1 MGQVAIGV
9 VVEEGNRRMTVHG
22 ESLARDFLSKWAA
35 GADGGKKPA
44 KSASALPAIGQPWEG
59 QGGIFAGIVRGEEGQ
74 PDYCLIVHQEQKA
87 PGPWQAAMDWAAGLT
102 ADGHSG
108 FVLPNRREQAI
119 LYGNV
124 SELFEKA
131 WYWSGVTH
139 ASHPSYAWMQGF
151 DDGYQGLNHKYGYFR
166 ARAVRR
172 VPI

>member
-22 ESLARDFLSKWAA
+22 ESLARDFLSRWAA
-35 GADGGKKPA
+35 GGNGEQPIKKLG
-44 KSASALPAIGQPWEG
+44 LPRIGEVWEG
-59 QGGIFAGIVRGEEGQ
+59 EGGIFAGLVRGEDGQ
-74 PDYCLIVHQEQKA
+74 PDYYLVVHTAQNA
-87 PGPWQAAMDWAAGLT
+87 AGPWQAAMDWAKNLQ
-102 ADGHSG
+102 ADGHHD

-124 SELFEKA
+124 PELFEKA

-139 ASHPSYAWMQGF
+139 ASHPSSAWMQDF
-151 DDGYQGLNHKYGYFR
+151 YDGLQGNTLKVLVYR

>member
-1 MGQVAIGV
+1 MDQIAIGV

-35 GADGGKKPA
+35 GTNGGKEPI
-44 KSASALPAIGQPWEG
+44 KSAEALPRIGTPRVA
-59 QGGIFAGIVRGEEGQ
+59 GGIFAGVVRGEEGQ
-74 PDYCLIVHQEQKA
+74 PDYYLVVHQEQKA
-87 PGPWQAAMDWAAGLT
+87 PGPWQAAIDWAAGLT

-124 SELFEKA
+124 PELFEKA

-139 ASHPSYAWMQGF
+139 ASHPSYAWRQYF
-151 DDGYQGLNHKYGYFR
+151 DDGSQYDFHKDYDSR

-172 VPI
+172 AAI